1 MVSAP
6 VVGALMTIVSYLV
19 TDPADLDIAR
29 SALAIASG
37 ELSPAELTAACLRR
51 IDELEP
57 TIKAFVTVDMEGA
70 REQARLLTEELSRS
84 DPRSPLHGVPVG
96 IKDLVDVEGLP
107 TTASSRVLQDNVA
120 SSDANIVTGLRTAG
134 AVIIG
139 KTNTQEF
146 AYGVVSAPTRNPW
159 DPSRIPGGSSGGTAA
174 ALAAGMTLGGIGTD
188 TAGSIRIPASLCGI
202 SGLKP
207 RPDVISLDGIIPLAP
222 SLDACGPMARTAEDL
237 RLLFEA
243 IGGAPG
249 APPDPQRLRIAVP
262 ESSEVAGASQEV
274 ARAVDS
280 AVASLVDAGLRRVT
294 VDLDPFEEWDRP
306 RSMTLMLEA
315 LEVHRSRGWYPARAD
330 RYSDETL
337 GSLRY
342 AERLTPEK
350 IETLRAPL
358 AALVDGLQAVFDHAD
373 VLALPTTQV
382 TAPSIEESSARDDG
396 HRTPVVRNLTR
407 ICGPVNVCG
416 LAALSIPCGFDDNG
430 LPIGLHLIGR
440 DEGALLALGELYQTM
455 TDWHT
460 KRPNIATE
468 PQSPRQSEHFPKAPE
483 I

>member
-1 MVSAP
+1 M
-6 VVGALMTIVSYLV
+6 
-19 TDPADLDIAR
+19 TDPADLDIAQ

-37 ELSPAELTAACLRR
+37 ELSPVELTAACFRR

-57 TIKAFVTVDMEGA
+57 TIKAFVTVDAEGA
-70 REQARLLTEELSRS
+70 KEQANRLTEELTRS
-84 DPRSPLHGVPVG
+84 GPRSPLHGVPVG

-107 TTASSRVLQDNVA
+107 TTASSRVLEGNVA
-120 SSDANIVTGLRTAG
+120 SSDATIVTRLRAAG
-134 AVIIG
+134 AVIVG

-159 DPSRIPGGSSGGTAA
+159 DPNRIPGGSSGGTAA
-174 ALAAGMTLGGIGTD
+174 AIAAGMTLGGIGTD
-188 TAGSIRIPASLCGI
+188 TAGSIRIPSSLCGI

-207 RPDVISLDGIIPLAP
+207 RPDVISLKGIIPLAP
-222 SLDACGPMARTAEDL
+222 TLDACGPMARTAEDL

-243 IGGAPG
+243 TGGESG
-249 APPDPQRLRIAVP
+249 AAPDPQRLRIAVP
-262 ESSEVAGASQEV
+262 ESYEVAGASQEV
-274 ARAVDS
+274 VRAVDS
-280 AVASLVDAGLRRVT
+280 AIASLVDSGPRRVT
-294 VDLDPFEEWDRP
+294 VDIEPFQEWDRP

-315 LEVHRSRGWYPARAD
+315 LEVHRSRGWYPDRSD

-350 IETLRAPL
+350 IEAFRAPL
-358 AALVDGLQAVFDHAD
+358 PALVASLQAVFDHAD
-373 VLALPTTQV
+373 VLAIPTTQV
-382 TAPSIEESSARDDG
+382 TAPTVEESSARDDG

-407 ICGPVNVCG
+407 ICGPVNVCR

-440 DEGALLALGELYQTM
+440 DEGTLLALAGLYQTV

-460 KRPNIATE
+460 KRPSSATLT
-468 PQSPRQSEHFPKAPE
+468 P
-483 I
+483 

>member
-1 MVSAP
+1 MVSAL
-6 VVGALMTIVSYLV
+6 VVSALMTIVSYLV
-19 TDPADLDIAR
+19 TDPADLDIAQ

-37 ELSPAELTAACLRR
+37 DLSPAELTADCFRR

-57 TIKAFVTVDMEGA
+57 TIKAFVTVDAEGA
-70 REQARLLTEELSRS
+70 KEQADRLTEELSRS
-84 DPRSPLHGVPVG
+84 GPRSPLHGVPVG

-107 TTASSRVLQDNVA
+107 TTASSRVLEGNVA
-120 SSDANIVTGLRTAG
+120 SSDATIVSRLRAAG
-134 AVIIG
+134 AVIVG

-146 AYGVVSAPTRNPW
+146 AYGVVSAPTCNPW
-159 DPSRIPGGSSGGTAA
+159 DSNRIPGGSSGGTAA
-174 ALAAGMTLGGIGTD
+174 AIAAGMTLGGIGTD

-207 RPDVISLDGIIPLAP
+207 RPDVIPLDGIIPLAP
-222 SLDACGPMARTAEDL
+222 SLDACGPMARTGEDL

-262 ESSEVAGASQEV
+262 ESSEVAGASPEV
-274 ARAVDS
+274 ARAVD
-280 AVASLVDAGLRRVT
+280 AAIALLVDAGPRRVT
-294 VDLDPFEEWDRP
+294 VDLRPFVEWDRP
-306 RSMTLMLEA
+306 RSMILMIEA
-315 LEVHRSRGWYPARAD
+315 LDVHRSRGWYPGRSD

-342 AERLTPEK
+342 AERLTPDK
-350 IETLRAPL
+350 IETFRAPL
-358 AALVDGLQAVFDHAD
+358 AALVDSFQAVFEQAD

-382 TAPSIEESSARDDG
+382 TAPTIEESSARDDG

-407 ICGPVNVCG
+407 ICGPVNVCR
-416 LAALSIPCGFDDNG
+416 LAAISIPCGFDENE
-430 LPIGLHLIGR
+430 LPIGLHLIGK
-440 DEGALLALGELYQTM
+440 DEANLLALARLYQTV

-460 KRPNIATE
+460 KRPNGAT
-468 PQSPRQSEHFPKAPE
+468 QAP
-483 I
+483 